1 MTVPSKS
8 NVEGSVVE
16 SKQVQKAGDN
26 STQFQVGNM
35 TIVNG
40 ITEQRAREIFSE
52 MNEIARRDYTSD
64 AYELAFQRVTIFEKL
79 LMDKV
84 QKVDGLLEA
93 FGDPSFQYLLVDAQR
108 HAAASERENDYATLT
123 ELLGCRATQGHD
135 RKIRA
140 SISQAVKIVDEVDD
154 DALCG
159 LTASYAVWRMY
170 PLAESCSNG
179 LNTINDA
186 FTTLVY
192 QDLPY
197 GREWLEHL
205 EMLNVVRCT
214 PIVSI
219 RKFENIYGSQ
229 IAGYV
234 CAGIKKDSDEHIAAL
249 DIIHKNSLPLNTL
262 IDHEWNEGYVRLSVP
277 NIEYIDHLV
286 VGMPNGDNL
295 RTLNQKEK
303 AALREIWNL
312 YSKDASA
319 TKRVQDRFIEEIG
332 KRPNI
337 AAVRDWW
344 NALPYAFN
352 LTHIGIVLAH
362 ANARQHGSEIDEKIV
377 L

>member
-1 MTVPSKS
+1 ME
-8 NVEGSVVE
+8 N
-16 SKQVQKAGDN
+16 KQIQKAGDN
-26 STQFQVGNM
+26 STQLQVDSL

-40 ITEQRAREIFSE
+40 ITEQRAREIFLE

-64 AYELAFQRVTIFEKL
+64 AYELAFRRVAIFETL
-79 LMDKV
+79 LMEKV

-108 HAAASERENDYATLT
+108 RAAASERENDYATLT
-123 ELLGCRATQGHD
+123 ELLGCRASQGSD

-170 PLAESCSNG
+170 PLAESCANG
-179 LNTINDA
+179 LDTINDA
-186 FTTLVY
+186 FATLAY
-192 QDLPY
+192 RDLPY

-205 EMLNVVRCT
+205 EVLNAVRCT
-214 PIVSI
+214 PIANI
-219 RKFENIYGSQ
+219 RKFEDIYGSQ

-234 CAGIKKDSDEHIAAL
+234 CAGIKKESDEYTVAL
-249 DIIHKNSLPLNTL
+249 DIIHRNSLPQNTL
-262 IDHEWNEGYVRLSVP
+262 IDHEWNEGYVRLRVP
-277 NIEYIDHLV
+277 HIEYIDHV
-286 VGMPNGDNL
+286 VIGSADGAHIRP
-295 RTLNQKEK
+295 LNQQERD
-303 AALREIWNL
+303 AFREIWNL

-319 TKRVQDRFIEEIG
+319 LKNVRDRFENEINQ
-332 KRPNI
+332 RPNL
-337 AAVRDWW
+337 AVVRDWW

-352 LTHIGIVLAH
+352 LTHVGIVLAH
-362 ANARQHGSEIDEKIV
+362 ANAQQHGAEIDSKII